1 MIVIFTRHRL
11 TDVQRA
17 EIEARFVRGG
27 EEIVD
32 MGDLASI
39 NITSMEQAGE
49 IADLL
54 VAEARRAPWHTPV
67 RLFGV
72 LPAPLRA
79 ALCRREEPVCSEV
92 DVSSKLV
99 VYESFN
105 VSRSQEGGRPTFEH
119 RRWVCTQTF
128 SF

>member
-1 MIVIFTRHRL
+1 MIILFTRHKL

-17 EIEARFVRGG
+17 EIEATLRAG
-27 EEIVD
+27 EEVID
-32 MGDLASI
+32 MTELAAR
-39 NITSMEQAGE
+39 NIMSMDEAGE

-72 LPAPLRA
+72 LPAPIRA
-79 ALCRREEPVCSEV
+79 ALCRREEPVCEV
-92 DVSSKLV
+92 DVAPKLSIF
-99 VYESFN
+99 EAFN
-105 VSRSQEGGRPTFEH
+105 VSRSPEGGAPTFEH
-119 RRWVCTQTF
+119 VCWLHTQTF

>member
-1 MIVIFTRHRL
+1 MVVLFTRHKL
-11 TDVQRA
+11 TDTQRA
-17 EIEARFVRGG
+17 EIEATLRAG
-27 EEIVD
+27 EEIID
-32 MGDLASI
+32 MTELAAR
-39 NITSMEQAGE
+39 NIMSMDEAGE

-54 VAEARRAPWHTPV
+54 ITEARRAPWHTPV

-92 DVSSKLV
+92 DVSPKIIV
-99 VYESFN
+99 FEAFN
-105 VSRSQEGGRPTFEH
+105 VQRSQEGGRPTFEH
-119 RRWVCTQTF
+119 LCWVHTQTF